1 LALIDSRLAEP
12 SLLIGIKLVADF
24 VATTL
29 RSDGPDSVVP
39 TPAVCFGTA
48 LVLFL
53 LVLRLDLACEPLVS
67 IEGTLARGFTVLTGA
82 VARLETTPALVFRM
96 LERSGLADS
105 GLVEGL
111 VLSTGVD
118 TGFSL
123 LLTLL
128 T

>member
-1 LALIDSRLAEP
+1 M
-12 SLLIGIKLVADF
+12 
-24 VATTL
+24 
-29 RSDGPDSVVP
+29 
-39 TPAVCFGTA
+39 
-48 LVLFL
+48 
-53 LVLRLDLACEPLVS
+53 LVLRLDLAGELLVS
-67 IEGTLARGFTVLTGA
+67 IEGTLARGFTVLTGV

-111 VLSTGVD
+111 VLSTGED
-118 TGFSL
+118 MGFSL